1 MKIGEVAK
9 AAGIGI
15 DAIRF
20 YEREGLVEKPARR
33 PSGYRVYEPDVVHR
47 LRFIRRAKTLGF
59 SLKEI
64 AELLSLDAD
73 PHATAADVQRLA
85 EKRLADIDDKIR
97 SLQRMRGALRQLAA
111 GCPGRGP
118 TRSCSILRSLTAPA
132 RGQASSRTPR
142 NASGASEITASVGEH
157 GIEKGVRSR

>member
-33 PSGYRVYEPDVVHR
+33 PSGYRVYEPDIVRR
-47 LRFIRRAKTLGF
+47 LRFIRHAKALGF
-59 SLKEI
+59 SLKEVS
-64 AELLSLDAD
+64 ELLSLDAD
-73 PHATAADVQRLA
+73 PHATAGDVQRLA
-85 EKRLADIDDKIR
+85 EKRRADIGDRIR
-97 SLQRMRGALRQLAA
+97 SLQRMRGALRRLAA

-118 TRSCSILRSLTAPA
+118 TRSCSILRSLTEPA
-132 RGQASSRTPR
+132 RGQTSSRTPR
-142 NASGASEITASVGEH
+142 NTSRASEITASTRESG
-157 GIEKGVRSR
+157 RDDTSA